1 MHLTPLDPA
10 QFTKGEVA
18 KQRHPDTW
26 RERLEA
32 GDLDFYLEVQ
42 VERED
47 ERLGGSGEWYFYQGD
62 LALVE
67 GGWRAGRMEVEKVK
81 RFYHYTSAASL
92 ASILGDGRIKM
103 SQYGAAGKEVH
114 FTSLPPTEFTKG
126 QLATNNY
133 GQVAHFG
140 VIERTECWLEVE
152 VDMEDTRMERCKIAV
167 RADDE
172 IFVYRGDMVR
182 GFPIRIS
189 K

>member
-1 MHLTPLDPA
+1 MLT
-10 QFTKGEVA
+10 
-18 KQRHPDTW
+18 
-26 RERLEA
+26 A
-32 GDLDFYLEVQ
+32 GIIGNTSTLL
-42 VERED
+42 
-47 ERLGGSGEWYFYQGD
+47 WN
-62 LALVE
+62 E

-103 SQYGAAGKEVH
+103 SQYGAAGKGVY

-133 GQVAHFG
+133 GPGGPSFYGHLG

-152 VDMEDTRMERCKIAV
+152 VDIEDTRMERCKIAV